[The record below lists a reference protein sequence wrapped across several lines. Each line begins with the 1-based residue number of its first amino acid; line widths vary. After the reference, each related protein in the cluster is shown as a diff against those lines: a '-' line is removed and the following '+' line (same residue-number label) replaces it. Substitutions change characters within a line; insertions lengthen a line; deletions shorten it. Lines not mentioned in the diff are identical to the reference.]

1 MTQEEQLPSDL
12 ADCHALIVT
21 QRQELASLQEQIT
34 AQQLLINEL
43 LREAYEKHSERYLA
57 SPSKLEQDFQHTPEA
72 ADAAQ
77 GLAEAIDE
85 SADASTTEVPATTES
100 HEPVPA
106 TRRPRRRRPPQELFP
121 EHIERYEVKV
131 AIADEL
137 KHCSEHGERKLIDY
151 DRQETLERV
160 PAKLRLRITLFP
172 KYACPGCPEC
182 GVVSPPRPEG
192 LVEGNRYD
200 TSIAAEIIGCKYG
213 FHLPIYRQQ
222 DWFAGSGW
230 TPSRGTMLHIAQKSG
245 DLLPP
250 FIEYLCAE
258 ARASG
263 VLGTDDTPVTLILP
277 PEHRLPAPNPDD
289 PQSRRICSVFAEARA
304 AGKVSVP
311 ARMWAYRC
319 LTRKLNVFD
328 FTVSRH
334 RDGPDQFLIDQD
346 FRGTL
351 LADCYTGYQS
361 IELRS
366 DDRVVHAACNAHAR
380 RKVFEAR
387 DNHPALAAQLLSI
400 YQKLYDLEDRAREMN
415 PDERLTL
422 RSTEARS
429 VWSEFQM
436 IVEGDLARRVL
447 PKEKM
452 AEALGYLRNHWSALQ
467 KYLDDGRLPID
478 NNETEQLMKQVA
490 IGRKNWLFIGS
501 VDAGRRAANFLTLV
515 SSAVRNDLDANTY
528 LKAVLDALLTGSTD
542 YASLAPERWAQ
553 EHPEAIRVYR
563 REERSQRRDAQRDRR
578 QKRRQLTAKRKPN

>member
-1 MTQEEQLPSDL
+1 MCASASSRSVSLSKFTVSVPAGTGGSFFDL
-12 ADCHALIVT
+12 AVTDATVDLGGFVTLEGSGSYVAGVLTLTNVRLFLGQGPSRFADGTVNPAARGIVVEGVYGQART
-21 QRQELASLQEQIT
+21 VAGGG
-34 AQQLLINEL
+34 
-43 LREAYEKHSERYLA
+43 
-57 SPSKLEQDFQHTPEA
+57 FVVF
-72 ADAAQ
+72 AQ
-77 GLAEAIDE
+77 GALRLVNLGTLSLSTSARVEVNTSSGHDLLDQAASEALKKWRF
-85 SADASTTEVPATTES
+85 VPA
-100 HEPVPA
+100 
-106 TRRPRRRRPPQELFP
+106 R
-121 EHIERYEVKV
+121 
-131 AIADEL
+131 AD
-137 KHCSEHGERKLIDY
+137 
-151 DRQETLERV
+151 
-160 PAKLRLRITLFP
+160 
-172 KYACPGCPEC
+172 
-182 GVVSPPRPEG
+182 
-192 LVEGNRYD
+192 
-200 TSIAAEIIGCKYG
+200 
-213 FHLPIYRQQ
+213 
-222 DWFAGSGW
+222 
-230 TPSRGTMLHIAQKSG
+230 
-245 DLLPP
+245 
-250 FIEYLCAE
+250 
-258 ARASG
+258 
-263 VLGTDDTPVTLILP
+263 
-277 PEHRLPAPNPDD
+277 
-289 PQSRRICSVFAEARA
+289 
-304 AGKVSVP
+304 GKPSVP
-311 ARMWAYRC
+311 ARMWVYRS
-319 LTRKLNVFD
+319 LLVPLNVFD

-563 REERSQRRDAQRDRR
+563 REERSQRRDTQRDRR